1 MVRSGEVSPKELG
14 QLSLD
19 RIARLDPE
27 LNSFRKVFAEKT
39 LLEAEQAEARVRAG
53 EERPLLGV
61 PIAIKD
67 EVDVAG
73 EVNSHGTDA
82 FTEPAKDDSEM
93 VRRLGG
99 GGGVGGGPPPPP
111 GGGGWG
117 VSPAGAP
124 RAG

>member
-1 MVRSGEVSPKELG
+1 MVRSGEVSPKELV

-27 LNSFRKVFAEKT
+27 LNSFRKVFAEKA

-73 EVNSHGTDA
+73 EINSHGTDA
-82 FTEPAKDDSEM
+82 FSEPAKADSEM
-93 VRRLGG
+93 VRRVRGG
-99 GGGVGGGPPPPP
+99 GGGRGRLPPPP
-111 GGGGWG
+111 GGG
-117 VSPAGAP
+117 
-124 RAG
+124 